1 MRVPDPIP
9 ILLGTK
15 DTIPLESRDCNEICG
30 GIRLEA
36 GMVISPGYLEAARQI
51 FDGSGAAG
59 RPQND
64 ADCGCAKTSDH
75 PKNVLHGDSPDPLM
89 FAAC

>member
-1 MRVPDPIP
+1 
-9 ILLGTK
+9 
-15 DTIPLESRDCNEICG
+15 
-30 GIRLEA
+30 
-36 GMVISPGYLEAARQI
+36 MVISPGCLKTVRQV